1 MSVDVSPER
10 GEVGAGA
17 PEPAPP
23 YLQLVVKVSKFC
35 NLRCRYCY
43 EFPSLGD
50 RTAMT
55 VAQVRNMIRHVGEW
69 LSDQPGRTAD
79 FVWHGGEPL
88 LMPPD
93 FYREVKRA
101 QEEFLEPASIP
112 YGNSVQT
119 NLYRLTDEDLTLMKD
134 VFDDVGVSVDLVGGQ
149 RVNVAG
155 RQAQPRV
162 LAHMQRL
169 MDEGLNFGCIT
180 VLSRS
185 TAPHVAEIHRF
196 FEDMDLGFRLL
207 PIYRTGYP
215 GQQAVHE
222 LAAEEIVDAF
232 KTLTDRWL
240 ISDSFINVEPIEGYA
255 AQVVH
260 ALSGADNRR
269 YYDKELSETILVIDT
284 DGSVYSNGDAY
295 DPALC
300 HGNIFTQSLS
310 STRRSASFAEALRQ
324 SRQRVR
330 ETCTGCRFHGSCS
343 GFFAAESTPE
353 QRWRDPATGLS
364 VCGVVLPVQ
373 EYIEERLTALGLV
386 DDVTRRLDRAL
397 LERRALD

>member
-1 MSVDVSPER
+1 MTT
-10 GEVGAGA
+10 
-17 PEPAPP
+17 PP

-43 EFPSLGD
+43 EYPSLGD

-55 VAQVRNMIRHVGEW
+55 VPQVRTMIRHVGEW
-69 LSDQPGRTAD
+69 LADQPGRTAD

-88 LMPPD
+88 LMPHA

-101 QEEFLEPASIP
+101 QQEFLEPAGIP

-119 NLYRLTDEDLTLMKD
+119 NLYRLTDEDIAVIRE

-149 RVNVAG
+149 RVTVAG

-169 MDEGLNFGCIT
+169 LDEGLDFGCIT

-196 FEDMDLGFRLL
+196 FEDVGLGFRLL
-207 PIYRTGYP
+207 PVYRTGYP
-215 GQQAVHE
+215 GQQARHG
-222 LAAEEIVDAF
+222 LTAQEIVTAL

-240 ISDSFINVEPIEGYA
+240 ASDSSITVEPVDSYA
-255 AQVVH
+255 ANVVH
-260 ALSGADNRR
+260 ALHGAGEQRF
-269 YYDKELSETILVIDT
+269 YDKEQGETILVVDT

-295 DPALC
+295 DPALR
-300 HGNIFTQSLS
+300 HGDIFTESLS
-310 STRRSASFAEALRQ
+310 AMRRSPSFGEALRQ
-324 SRQRVR
+324 SRERVR
-330 ETCTGCRFHGSCS
+330 QTCTGCRYFGSCS

-353 QRWRDPATGLS
+353 QRWRDPVSGLPY
-364 VCGVVLPVQ
+364 CGVVRPVQ
-373 EYIEERLTALGLV
+373 QYIEERLTALGLV
-386 DDVTRRLDRAL
+386 DRVNRRLDPAL
-397 LERRALD
+397 LERRALG

>member
-1 MSVDVSPER
+1 MSVGTAEDRREGRP
-10 GEVGAGA
+10 
-17 PEPAPP
+17 PAREETPP

-55 VAQVRNMIRHVGEW
+55 VPQVRNMIKHVGEW
-69 LSDQPGRTAD
+69 LADQPGRTAD

-88 LMPPD
+88 LMPHE
-93 FYREVKRA
+93 FYYEVKRA
-101 QEEFLEPASIP
+101 QQEFLEPAGIP

-119 NLYRLTDEDLTLMKD
+119 NLYRLTDDDLTLMRD

-162 LAHMQRL
+162 LANMQRL

-185 TAPHVAEIHRF
+185 TAPHVADIHRF

-215 GQQAVHE
+215 GQQAEHE
-222 LAAEEIVDAF
+222 LSSQEIVAAL

-240 ISDSFINVEPIEGYA
+240 VSDSFINVEPIEGYA
-255 AQVVH
+255 ANVVH
-260 ALSGADNRR
+260 ALHGEGERR
-269 YYDKELSETILVIDT
+269 FYDKERGETILVIDT

-295 DPALC
+295 DLSLR
-300 HGNIFTQSLS
+300 HGDIFTESLS
-310 STRRSASFAEALRQ
+310 AMRRSPTFGEALRQ
-324 SRQRVR
+324 SRDRVR
-330 ETCTGCRFHGSCS
+330 DTCTGCRYFGSCS

-353 QRWRDPATGLS
+353 QRWRDPVSGLS
-364 VCGVVLPVQ
+364 RCGVVLPVQ
-373 EYIEERLTALGLV
+373 QYIEERLTDLGLV
-386 DDVTRRLDRAL
+386 DSVSHRLDRTL
-397 LERRALD
+397 LARRALD